1 MVNYLKSLIKKYD
14 KEIKYSC
21 EDNRLKVIE
30 CMKNNFNNYFECEN
44 EIINFQNC
52 INNFDL
58 KFREK
63 YPNFNIKIIN
73 DN

>member
-1 MVNYLKSLIKKYD
+1 
-14 KEIKYSC
+14 
-21 EDNRLKVIE
+21 
-30 CMKNNFNNYFECEN
+30 MKNNFNNYFECEN

-52 INNFDL
+52 LNNFDI

-63 YPNFNIKIIN
+63 YPNFNIQIIN